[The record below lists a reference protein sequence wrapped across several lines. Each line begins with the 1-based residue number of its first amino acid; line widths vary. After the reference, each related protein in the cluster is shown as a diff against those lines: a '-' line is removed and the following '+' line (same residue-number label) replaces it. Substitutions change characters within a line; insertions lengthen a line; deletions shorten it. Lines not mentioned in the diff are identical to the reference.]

1 MTAAAPSRLSR
12 LLAMVPYFLAHPGT
26 SADEAAA
33 DLGVTPKEVMAD
45 LNQLWMCGLPGY
57 TPGDLIDLDF
67 SEESIQ
73 VTFSAGIDRPLRLTP
88 TEASVLLVALRALID
103 MRGVLDPDAARRAI
117 AKVERAV
124 GSSRDPGATDAA
136 GSTGTGESAGAED
149 TTAHADVSAP
159 VAAIRD
165 AVLASRAVWIR
176 YYSASRDAVSE
187 RIVDPI
193 RIVAVDGNSYLE
205 AWCRQSAGI
214 RLFRL
219 DRVDEAKVLDE
230 PATVPDETDPET
242 TLALFNADPQLPT
255 ALITIDPSVVWVMD
269 YYLIEPLDEVGESA
283 PDTPVQA
290 RMTYGSED
298 WLTRFVLGF
307 GGRIRL
313 VNAPAAA
320 GEVTRRAVD
329 ALAAYES
336 TTP

>member
-103 MRGVLDPDAARRAI
+103 MRGVLDPEAARRAI

-124 GSSRDPGATDAA
+124 GSARDPGAAEAADA
-136 GSTGTGESAGAED
+136 GESGTSTGA
-149 TTAHADVSAP
+149 AHADVSAP
-159 VAAIRD
+159 VTAIRD
-165 AVLASRAVWIR
+165 AVVRSRAVWIR

-187 RIVDPI
+187 RVVDPV

-205 AWCRQSAGI
+205 GWCRQSSGI

-219 DRVDEAKVLDE
+219 DRVDEARVLDE
-230 PATVPDETDPET
+230 PAAVPDEPDPEA

-269 YYLIEPLDEVGESA
+269 YYLIEPLDEVVDAA
-283 PDTPVQA
+283 PDTPIRAQ
-290 RMTYGSED
+290 MTYGSED

-313 VNAPAAA
+313 VNAPGAAA
-320 GEVTRRAVD
+320 EVTRRAAD
-329 ALAAYES
+329 ALAAYDGP
-336 TTP
+336 TT

>member
-1 MTAAAPSRLSR
+1 MTAPAPSRLSR

-103 MRGVLDPDAARRAI
+103 MRGVLDPGAARRAI

-124 GSSRDPGATDAA
+124 GSARDAGDPDVRTGAGEPSDAA
-136 GSTGTGESAGAED
+136 E
-149 TTAHADVSAP
+149 TTDVSAP
-159 VAAIRD
+159 MAAVRG
-165 AVLASRAVWIR
+165 AVRGSHAVWIR

-187 RIVDPI
+187 RIVDPV

-205 AWCRQSAGI
+205 GWCRQSAGI

-219 DRVDEAKVLDE
+219 DRIDEARVLDE
-230 PATVPDETDPET
+230 PAAVPDEPDPEA

-255 ALITIDPSVVWVMD
+255 ALMTIDPSVAWVMD
-269 YYLIEPLDEVGESA
+269 YYLIEPLDDVAETA
-283 PDTPVQA
+283 TDTPIRA
-290 RMTYGSED
+290 RMAYGSED

-313 VNAPAAA
+313 MNAPGAA
-320 GEVTRRAVD
+320 GEVTRRAAD
-329 ALAAYES
+329 ALAAYDGP
-336 TTP
+336 TG

>member
-1 MTAAAPSRLSR
+1 MTAPAPSRLSR

-103 MRGVLDPDAARRAI
+103 MRGVLDPEAARRAI

-124 GSSRDPGATDAA
+124 GSARDPGDPDVRTGAGEPSDAA
-136 GSTGTGESAGAED
+136 E
-149 TTAHADVSAP
+149 TTDVSAP
-159 VAAIRD
+159 MAAVRD
-165 AVLASRAVWIR
+165 AVRGSRAVWIR

-187 RIVDPI
+187 RIVDPV

-205 AWCRQSAGI
+205 GWCRQSAGI

-219 DRVDEAKVLDE
+219 DRVDEARVLDE
-230 PATVPDETDPET
+230 PATVPDEPDPEA

-269 YYLIEPLDEVGESA
+269 YYLIEPLDDVAETA
-283 PDTPVQA
+283 PGTHIRAQ
-290 RMTYGSED
+290 MTYGSED

-313 VNAPAAA
+313 MNAPGAA
-320 GEVTRRAVD
+320 GEVTRRAAD
-329 ALAAYES
+329 ALAAYDGP
-336 TTP
+336 TR

>member
-1 MTAAAPSRLSR
+1 MTAPAPSRLSR

-103 MRGVLDPDAARRAI
+103 MRGVLDPGAARRAI

-124 GSSRDPGATDAA
+124 GSARDA
-136 GSTGTGESAGAED
+136 GDPSGPMEAGESSHAGESAENV
-149 TTAHADVSAP
+149 DVSASM
-159 VAAIRD
+159 AAVRD
-165 AVLASRAVWIR
+165 AVRGSHAVWIR

-187 RIVDPI
+187 RIVDPV

-205 AWCRQSAGI
+205 GWCRQSAGI

-219 DRVDEAKVLDE
+219 DRIDEARVLDE
-230 PATVPDETDPET
+230 PAAVPDEPDPEA

-269 YYLIEPLDEVGESA
+269 YYLIEPLDDVAETA
-283 PDTPVQA
+283 PGTPIRAQ
-290 RMTYGSED
+290 MTYGSED

-313 VNAPAAA
+313 MNAPGAA
-320 GEVTRRAVD
+320 GEVTRRAAD
-329 ALAAYES
+329 ALAAYDGP
-336 TTP
+336 TG